1 MIWDKDKWRSIRD
14 RYIEKN
20 EWWKNKQEMFLYRF
34 VNYHQVNVK
43 FFNFFEKKKK
53 NKQDINWWG

>member
-43 FFNFFEKKKK
+43 FLIFWKEKK

>member
-43 FFNFFEKKKK
+43 FLIYWKEKKK

>member
-43 FFNFFEKKKK
+43 FLIFWKEKKK
-53 NKQDINWWG
+53 

>member
-43 FFNFFEKKKK
+43 FLIFWKEKKK
-53 NKQDINWWG
+53 INRI